1 MTAPGQSF
9 FTALEFLTRLTLRR
23 TPRGDVDAIA
33 RAQAWFPF
41 VGLIIGGLLVGIDRL
56 ATRALPDA
64 SVDVL
69 LVVALAAITGGL
81 HLDGLADAADGLFGG
96 YTRERRLEIMHDVHA
111 GSFAVIA
118 IVCVLALKWAGLA
131 ALPPGVRIEALLAVP
146 CAARFAVLL
155 DIVLIPHARDDGM
168 GAQQHERAGMLA
180 LAAGGATAAAVAVA
194 LLGAGG
200 LAVLAVAAVT
210 ALAVAGVAMRMVGGM
225 TGDLYGAT
233 VEMTEVV
240 LLLFIAAMA
249 NRGWMDAWLLG

>member
-1 MTAPGQSF
+1 MTSF
-9 FTALEFLTRLTLRR
+9 LTALEFLTRLTVRR

-33 RAQAWFPF
+33 RAQAWFPAI
-41 VGLIIGGLLVGIDRL
+41 GLVIGGVLVGIDRG
-56 ATRALPDA
+56 ATRALPEG

-69 LVVALAAITGGL
+69 LVVALALITGGL

-96 YTRERRLEIMHDVHA
+96 YTRERRLEIMRDVHA

-131 ALPPGVRIEALLAVP
+131 ALPANVRIEALLVAPV
-146 CAARFAVLL
+146 AARFAALIG
-155 DIVLIPHARDDGM
+155 IVCVPHARDEGM
-168 GAQQHERAGMLA
+168 GATQHERAGWPALA
-180 LAAGGATAAAVAVA
+180 LG
-194 LLGAGG
+194 
-200 LAVLAVAAVT
+200 AVT
-210 ALAVAGVAMRMVGGM
+210 ALAVSVALLGLGGLYVCAAAAAVALGMAWLSVRMVGGM

-233 VEMTEVV
+233 IEIAEVV